1 MHHKY
6 GFKIKCYNTTCY
18 LIYCNTVII
27 LQVVILDINKTHL
40 GMHEMFEHVHI
51 FMYTLF
57 AVRNMNADR
66 IFCLEYWTRLF

>member
-1 MHHKY
+1 
-6 GFKIKCYNTTCY
+6 
-18 LIYCNTVII
+18 
-27 LQVVILDINKTHL
+27 
-40 GMHEMFEHVHI
+40 MHEMFEHVHI